1 MLAAAGGQLR
11 AGARSLKKIVLPKP
25 ADAAKA
31 LPTDLAGKVPGI
43 SPLRT
48 PTAKFYRVDT
58 NLVVP
63 QVDADSWTLEIDG
76 MVEKP
81 FSMTLQELLAM
92 PMIERDITMTCV
104 SNEVG
109 GGYVGAARWLGV
121 RLTDV
126 LDRAGVKGS
135 PDQLLST
142 AVDGFTIST
151 PLEVVRDGRDAMIAV
166 GMNGAPLTDTHGFP
180 ARLITPGLYGFVGAT
195 KWLTKLTLTTYA
207 AEQAYWTKRQW
218 ATDAPIKT
226 SARIDTPAPLSTVK
240 AGSLAIGGVAWA
252 QHRGVGKVEVKIDD
266 GPWQETKLGPAV
278 NVDYWRQW
286 YLPWDAKPGLHRLA
300 VRAFDNE
307 GRAQLH
313 RARDAVPERLERHP
327 GGRRDRRVSP
337 APQVARKKFSD
348 KPIRFPM
355 GTESHMTVHHPATQG
370 VTDMKTLKTRTGL
383 VALAIALP
391 LSLAA
396 CGSSSDNTSAGAGNT
411 PAATSSDSMTSSA
424 PMDTPS
430 DTMTSSES
438 MDASSAVFGAGCAA
452 VPKDGAGSFNGMA
465 TEPVADRRERQ
476 PAALD
481 ARHRRQAGRPRRH
494 PQLGSRDHRVRA
506 GQRRLRQ
513 DPGRRPQEGPR
524 RQADPHEDPHE
535 PRRGRQA
542 RPDQL
547 AGDHKTLAG
556 TTITVKGSGED
567 FTVGKM
573 DAKVI
578 CGNVPTAN
586 ATVYIIDGVLMP

>member
-1 MLAAAGGQLR
+1 MIRLRHALSGILAAVAGIAAGHLTAGFLDPASSPVLAIGSTVIDLTPTPVKEWAIAHFGTNDKLILQGSVLVVTLALSALAGLLARRRLAFGIGFIVLLTGLAGAAALSRPTAGVREAVPALAAMAVGVAVLVLLVRRVAVPSHPADAPDEVDTADGPPRTTGTSRRGFVGAALGVTALSVLAAAGGQLR

-166 GMNGAPLTDTHGFP
+166 GMNGAQLTDTHGFP

-240 AGSLAIGGVAWA
+240 AGSMAIGGVAWA

-307 GRAQLH
+307 GRAQLTE
-313 RARDAVPERLERHP
+313 RATP
-327 GGRRDRRVSP
+327 
-337 APQVARKKFSD
+337 
-348 KPIRFPM
+348 FP
-355 GTESHMTVHHPATQG
+355 S
-370 VTDMKTLKTRTGL
+370 
-383 VALAIALP
+383 
-391 LSLAA
+391 
-396 CGSSSDNTSAGAGNT
+396 GSSGI
-411 PAATSSDSMTSSA
+411 
-424 PMDTPS
+424 
-430 DTMTSSES
+430 
-438 MDASSAVFGAGCAA
+438 
-452 VPKDGAGSFNGMA
+452 
-465 TEPVADRRERQ
+465 
-476 PAALD
+476 
-481 ARHRRQAGRPRRH
+481 
-494 PQLGSRDHRVRA
+494 
-506 GQRRLRQ
+506 
-513 DPGRRPQEGPR
+513 QEVVV
-524 RQADPHEDPHE
+524 
-535 PRRGRQA
+535 
-542 RPDQL
+542 
-547 AGDHKTLAG
+547 
-556 TTITVKGSGED
+556 TVE
-567 FTVGKM
+567 
-573 DAKVI
+573 
-578 CGNVPTAN
+578 
-586 ATVYIIDGVLMP
+586 